1 MLGRNGYS
9 CRSLLSKATLVGLWR
24 DRRAAAAL
32 EFAFVVPI
40 LIGLYFMTMETSQA
54 IEANK
59 KTGRIASMVADL
71 ITQQQQIT
79 ESEIDAIMK
88 IGGSVIQPY
97 NRTSPSIYVTGIEIT
112 DEDTPKVKVAWSRK
126 MVNGAASDY
135 LTAGTTTTVPEDLKV
150 RGTFLIRGEAKLDY
164 KPVLT
169 WNAEKK
175 TTIGLAAAF
184 DKISMGEKYYLRPRM
199 SQQVKCIDC

>member
-1 MLGRNGYS
+1 MFSRAA
-9 CRSLLSKATLVGLWR
+9 CTGLWR

-71 ITQQQQIT
+71 VTQQQQIT

-88 IGGSVIQPY
+88 IGGAVIQPY

-126 MVNGAASDY
+126 MVSGATSDY
-135 LTAGTTTTVPEDLKV
+135 LTAGSTTTIPNELKV
-150 RGTFLIRGEAKLDY
+150 RGTFLIRGEAQLDY

-169 WNAEKK
+169 WNSEKK
-175 TTIGLAAAF
+175 ATIGLAAAF

-199 SQQVKCIDC
+199 SQKVSCIDC

>member
-1 MLGRNGYS
+1 M
-9 CRSLLSKATLVGLWR
+9 VGLWR

-59 KTGRIASMVADL
+59 KTGRIASMIADL
-71 ITQQQQIT
+71 VTQQQQVT
-79 ESEIDAIMK
+79 EAEIDAIMK

-97 NRTSPSIYVTGIEIT
+97 NRTAPSIYVTGIEIT

-126 MVNGAASDY
+126 MINGTASDH

-150 RGTFLIRGEAKLDY
+150 RGTFLIRGEAELDY

-175 TTIGLAAAF
+175 ATIGLAAAF
-184 DKISMGEKYYLRPRM
+184 DKISMGEQYYLRPRM
-199 SQQVKCIDC
+199 SQQVKCVDC

>member
-1 MLGRNGYS
+1 MLGRNGFS
-9 CRSLLSKATLVGLWR
+9 CRSLFSKATLVSLWH
-24 DRRAAAAL
+24 DRRASAAL

-112 DEDTPKVKVAWSRK
+112 DEDTPKVKVAW
-126 MVNGAASDY
+126 
-135 LTAGTTTTVPEDLKV
+135 
-150 RGTFLIRGEAKLDY
+150 
-164 KPVLT
+164 
-169 WNAEKK
+169 
-175 TTIGLAAAF
+175 
-184 DKISMGEKYYLRPRM
+184 
-199 SQQVKCIDC
+199 